1 MKPIILISSLLVL
14 NTLVTEVQAKPCT
27 ALLLPSLATQVVGI
41 ALRNLLENHTVCVGS
56 ASPWQAQEYHQTPS
70 GGTNNLIDFKHGANS
85 VNDPTAH
92 DPTAPVGSWA
102 ISGNV
107 VSYTY
112 HNSGGTVYHDEVY
125 NNGDTPTT
133 YTFCDQSGNTT
144 NASVVLPGQV
154 VC

>member
-1 MKPIILISSLLVL
+1 MKPIILMSSLLLL

-27 ALLLPSLATQVVGI
+27 APLPPLATKVTGN
-41 ALRNLLENHTVCVGS
+41 ALKTLLENHTVCVGS

-70 GGTNNLIDFKHGANS
+70 GAADNLIDFKHGANS

-112 HNSGGTVYHDEVY
+112 HNSGGTVYNDEVY

-133 YTFCDQSGNTT
+133 YTFCDQNDNLTT
-144 NASVVLPGQV
+144 SSKIISGQV
-154 VC
+154 GC